1 MVTALAPLVV
11 ALVFGGIATYGARTG
26 KLPVRAGRLME
37 RKKEP
42 NAFAFALASYTMLSL
57 FCLYV
62 SLRLALQV

>member
-1 MVTALAPLVV
+1 
-11 ALVFGGIATYGARTG
+11 
-26 KLPVRAGRLME
+26 ME

-42 NAFAFALASYTMLSL
+42 NAFAFALACYTMLSL